1 MCQIK
6 CRCLFTSTNYLVTVS
21 TAIIILYL
29 KVRLITLKQM
39 EEKTTAI
46 LVCMYMTWNLFL
58 LLALGHYYTEANFVL
73 KMRNI
78 SFYKSLQLLVLLK
91 FKNVCFKNQ
100 SLIHSIQQPMK
111 LLNLISAK
119 KIQAYIFKI
128 IIFVFEN
135 IL

>member
-1 MCQIK
+1 
-6 CRCLFTSTNYLVTVS
+6 
-21 TAIIILYL
+21 
-29 KVRLITLKQM
+29 M

-91 FKNVCFKNQ
+91 IIKQFKNVCFQIQ

-111 LLNLISAK
+111 FLNLTSAK
-119 KIQAYIFKI
+119 KSKRTYLFKI
-128 IIFVFEN
+128 IILVFEN

>member
-1 MCQIK
+1 
-6 CRCLFTSTNYLVTVS
+6 
-21 TAIIILYL
+21 
-29 KVRLITLKQM
+29 M

-78 SFYKSLQLLVLLK
+78 SFYKTKSLQLLVLLK

-100 SLIHSIQQPMK
+100 SLIHSIQHPMK
-111 LLNLISAK
+111 FPNLTSAK

>member
-1 MCQIK
+1 MQMFVYFYKLLSNCFYSNNNFISKGQIDHVEINGRK
-6 CRCLFTSTNYLVTVS
+6 NYCN
-21 TAIIILYL
+21 
-29 KVRLITLKQM
+29 
-39 EEKTTAI
+39 
-46 LVCMYMTWNLFL
+46 CMYMTWNLFL
-58 LLALGHYYTEANFVL
+58 LLALGHYYIEANFAL

-91 FKNVCFKNQ
+91 IIKQFKNVCFKNQ
-100 SLIHSIQQPMK
+100 SLIHSIQHPMK
-111 LLNLISAK
+111 FLNLTSAK